1 MDTMALTRLAA
12 PRKLRITLT
21 AGPAAA
27 AAARNEVRAA
37 IRAWDV
43 PVASSVAARL
53 TSELVGSA
61 LNRQA
66 GGALKHGAGGGL
78 KHGAGGGLRPGAIE
92 LVVSCAYGQLQVD
105 VYDTLPAR
113 ELPVGAPPGAE
124 RPGRMLLA
132 SLSTSWGYYRTPAGN
147 AGFFTLMF

>member
-12 PRKLRITLT
+12 PRKLRVTLT

-53 TSELVGSA
+53 TSELVA
-61 LNRQA
+61 N
-66 GGALKHGAGGGL
+66 ALKHGAGGDL
-78 KHGAGGGLRPGAIE
+78 KHGAAGGLRHGAGTAIE
-92 LVVSCAYGQLQVD
+92 LVVSCAHGQLQVD
-105 VYDTLPAR
+105 VYDTSPAR
-113 ELPVGAPPGAE
+113 ELPVGAPSGAE
-124 RPGRMLLA
+124 RPGQMLLA

-147 AGFFTLMF
+147 AGFFALMF

>member
-12 PRKLRITLT
+12 PRKLRVTLT
-21 AGPAAA
+21 AGPAAV

-43 PVASSVAARL
+43 PVASSVAVQL
-53 TSELVGSA
+53 TSELVASA
-61 LNRQA
+61 LRRGA
-66 GGALKHGAGGGL
+66 GNALKPGAGTVLKHGAGT
-78 KHGAGGGLRPGAIE
+78 AIE

-105 VYDTLPAR
+105 VYDTSPAR
-113 ELPVGAPPGAE
+113 VLPVDAPSGAE
-124 RPGRMLLA
+124 RPGPMLLA
-132 SLSTSWGYYRTPAGN
+132 SLSTSWGYYQTPAGN